1 VLVNRQGNERQ
12 LNSVQKY
19 IALPEHA
26 QCRILVFNDSAV
38 DGVGVVGLL
47 ESMGYAAVTVVTESS
62 RVLPTLRTGKPY
74 DAAFVDL
81 HVPHRDGLIGIHL
94 IRESFSAAELPI
106 LAIGD
111 AVAPELCNAALLAG
125 ANDYLVRPIGSMD
138 VAVRLRNLLKIR
150 DIYTSSQ
157 DIKNNLERTVEA
169 RTAGLKLLIE
179 NGLLMSRTHDRST
192 LIRHT
197 LFEGRRLLHCDAAT
211 LYLVTADKAL
221 RFSTRTR
228 DDILPETEIPLYD
241 PVTGQPNVH
250 HVSTWSALKKQ
261 SVRIDNVYEE
271 TGFDL
276 SGTRGFDAAS
286 GYKTVSVLTVP
297 MIARDGDV
305 FGVLQF
311 INKLDPETD
320 AIVPFS
326 RSAVPLVEALAAQ
339 ATVTLENLALN
350 DAQLAHLETNLRLRN
365 KIAQLDRQRSLGSL
379 SASLG
384 HELNQPLAAILTN
397 AQVARKGLQE
407 GRVDAAQ
414 VVNFLD
420 KIVRNIQ
427 RASAIVERIQQ
438 YIRPSTPLLEPVD
451 LHQVALEMM
460 DLVGDEARRCGAS
473 FVSPPHQEV
482 VQVLGDAIQLSQIIL
497 NVFCN
502 ALEALEHAPKRE
514 IRVALGRT
522 GSRTI
527 LQIRDTGPG
536 LSPEALAQAGAPHF
550 TTKQTGLGLGL
561 SISRSIA
568 EQFNGTLS
576 IVNAP
581 DGGAVVELNLP
592 ALTTPD
598 IHAP

>member
-1 VLVNRQGNERQ
+1 M
-12 LNSVQKY
+12 NSVQKY

-26 QCRILVFNDSAV
+26 QCRILVFNDSVV

-47 ESMGYAAVTVVTESS
+47 ESMGYAGVTAVTESS
-62 RVLPTLRTGKPY
+62 RVLPALQTSTPY

-81 HVPHRDGLIGIHL
+81 RMPHQDGLMGIRL
-94 IRESFSAAELPI
+94 IRETFSAAELPI

-111 AVAPELCNAALLAG
+111 AVEPGLCNAALLAG

-138 VAVRLRNLLKIR
+138 VALRLRNLLTIR

-157 DIKNNLERTVEA
+157 DMKNNLERTVAA
-169 RTAGLKLLIE
+169 RTAELKLLVE
-179 NGLLMSRTHDRST
+179 NGLLMSRTHDRSA

-197 LFEGRRLLHCDAAT
+197 LFEGQRLLNCDAAT
-211 LYLVTADKAL
+211 LYLVTADKTL
-221 RFSTRTR
+221 RFSMRTR
-228 DDILPETEIPLYD
+228 NDDLPESEVPLYD
-241 PVTGQPNVH
+241 PATGQPNVH
-250 HVSTWSALKKQ
+250 YAATWCALNRR
-261 SVRIDNVYEE
+261 SVRIDNVYEDSE
-271 TGFDL
+271 FDL
-276 SGTRGFDAAS
+276 SGTRSFDAIS
-286 GYKTVSVLTVP
+286 GYRTVSLLSVP
-297 MIARDGDV
+297 MVSRDGDAL
-305 FGVLQF
+305 GVLQF
-311 INKLDPETD
+311 INKVDPETN

-326 RSAVPLVEALAAQ
+326 PNVEPLVDALAAQ
-339 ATVTLENLALN
+339 ATVTLENLSLN
-350 DAQLAHLETNLRLRN
+350 DAQLAHMETNLRLRN

-407 GRVDAAQ
+407 GRADAAQ

-420 KIVRNIQ
+420 KIAHNTQ
-427 RASAIVERIQQ
+427 RASAIVKRIQQ
-438 YIRPSTPLLEPVD
+438 YIRPSTPLLVPVD
-451 LHQVALEMM
+451 LYQVTLEMM
-460 DLVGDEARRCGAS
+460 DLVGDEARLCGAS
-473 FVSPPHQEV
+473 FVLPFRQEI
-482 VQVLGDAIQLSQIIL
+482 VQVLGDSIQLSQIIL

-502 ALEALEHAPKRE
+502 ALEALEHAPRRE
-514 IRVALGRT
+514 IHVSLGRT
-522 GSRTI
+522 DSRAI

-568 EQFNGTLS
+568 EQFKGTLS

-581 DGGAVVELNLP
+581 DGGAVAELNLP
-592 ALTTPD
+592 ALIAPD